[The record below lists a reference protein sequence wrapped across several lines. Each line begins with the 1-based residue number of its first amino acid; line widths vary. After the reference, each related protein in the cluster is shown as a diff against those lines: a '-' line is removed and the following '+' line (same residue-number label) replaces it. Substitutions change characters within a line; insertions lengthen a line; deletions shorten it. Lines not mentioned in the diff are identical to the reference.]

1 MTGWATGTAGS
12 IPPKG
17 SLCFCEERKLPLY
30 TAHDKGERMR
40 FTFNLTEQDWLDFNM
55 FTVKNYEF
63 YKRQKG
69 VFRIVFTILPFAVGA
84 VFWLLEGLKRPD
96 FIVGL
101 LAAMIPLSLLFW
113 FTFPRLYDA
122 LTLWNAKKI
131 LFKEGKSNILGSRT
145 LFFEE
150 DGIRTVTEYEESSLQ
165 YGAITKLQQSD
176 KAVYL
181 YTAPAMAVVL
191 PLRVFEEE
199 GNRQKWVDFIRA
211 RLNENEEDG

>member
-1 MTGWATGTAGS
+1 
-12 IPPKG
+12 
-17 SLCFCEERKLPLY
+17 
-30 TAHDKGERMR
+30 MR